1 MKIISRLGLYL
12 CLSAFSVVGLLS
24 AAELVLATQTKSGG
38 VTVTT
43 TAHRVQSATDGSLAA
58 LDVFLRETTTLN
70 DGTVLADKFP
80 AGEKLTVPLSA
91 ATIAAIEADIAA
103 AKAASDA
110 AKAAAAAA
118 SH

>member
-1 MKIISRLGLYL
+1 MKKLFILVAL
-12 CLSAFSVVGLLS
+12 CAALVGC
-24 AAELVLATQTKSGG
+24 TTTNTTTDPKTG

-58 LDVFLRETTTLN
+58 LDVFLRETTTLS

-80 AGEKLTVPLSA
+80 AGEKLTVTLTP

-103 AKAASDA
+103 AKAAKDA
-110 AKAAAAAA
+110 AKAAAAAN
-118 SH
+118 H